1 MKDVVKEKVKM
12 DAVGKR
18 VGVAVEEVVERVVV
32 AVEEVVERV
41 VVEGGA
47 SESCRSRAVCA
58 DCSSVLRCCG

>member
-1 MKDVVKEKVKM
+1 MTQYETGSGPKRSNGNGNSSG
-12 DAVGKR
+12 DAVKD
-18 VGVAVEEVVERVVV
+18 EEV

-47 SESCRSRAVCA
+47 SENCRSRAVCA